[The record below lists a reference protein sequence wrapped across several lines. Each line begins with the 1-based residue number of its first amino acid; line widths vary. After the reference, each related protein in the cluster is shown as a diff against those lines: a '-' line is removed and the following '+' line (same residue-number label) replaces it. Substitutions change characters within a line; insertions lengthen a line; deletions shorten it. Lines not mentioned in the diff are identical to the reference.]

1 MKKIRILSLAMVCSM
16 LFCTP
21 IMAAEITTTEDAVI
35 ENNPEVVTESLESV
49 KLEEMS
55 PMSLS
60 KEQYDVLSD
69 DEIQTY
75 GTTPDD
81 YEENDSVSLYLLPLH
96 LHCKNQQIH
105 FCCHLL

>member
-55 PMSLS
+55 PMMMKS
-60 KEQYDVLSD
+60 KHMEQLQM
-69 DEIQTY
+69 IM
-75 GTTPDD
+75 
-81 YEENDSVSLYLLPLH
+81 
-96 LHCKNQQIH
+96 KKMI
-105 FCCHLL
+105 HLLQHFHIARLKH

>member
-60 KEQYDVLSD
+60 KEKYDVLSY
-69 DEIQTY
+69 DEIQTFV
-75 GTTPDD
+75 TTPV
-81 YEENDSVSLYLLPLH
+81 YY
-96 LHCKNQQIH
+96 
-105 FCCHLL
+105 

>member
-75 GTTPDD
+75 GMILSILVDTFISKISFPMQPGPEIGSISDA
-81 YEENDSVSLYLLPLH
+81 
-96 LHCKNQQIH
+96 
-105 FCCHLL
+105 

>member
-49 KLEEMS
+49 KFRRNVSYEFIE
-55 PMSLS
+55 
-60 KEQYDVLSD
+60 
-69 DEIQTY
+69 
-75 GTTPDD
+75 GT
-81 YEENDSVSLYLLPLH
+81 
-96 LHCKNQQIH
+96 I
-105 FCCHLL
+105 

>member
-49 KLEEMS
+49 KVRRNVSYEFIE
-55 PMSLS
+55 
-60 KEQYDVLSD
+60 
-69 DEIQTY
+69 
-75 GTTPDD
+75 GT
-81 YEENDSVSLYLLPLH
+81 
-96 LHCKNQQIH
+96 I
-105 FCCHLL
+105 